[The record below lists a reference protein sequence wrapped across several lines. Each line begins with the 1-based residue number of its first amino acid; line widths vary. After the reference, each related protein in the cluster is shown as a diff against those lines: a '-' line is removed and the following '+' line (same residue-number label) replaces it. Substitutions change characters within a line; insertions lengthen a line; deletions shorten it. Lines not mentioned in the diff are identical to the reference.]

1 MQINNVFFKNN
12 KVALSKADRY
22 GRDFLYG
29 IIKEQFALLGIDLSE
44 FSGKKVVLKPNLL
57 LKFAPERAATVHPD
71 VVYAAAKLFVEAGA
85 DVMLAE
91 SPGGPYTQGALKGI
105 YKTSG
110 MEDAAEA
117 AGFTLNYDTSF
128 TEVSAE
134 DGERSNHFTIINPIL
149 EADCIVNLCKLKS
162 HSMALMTA
170 AVKNLFG
177 TVPGTLKVEYHSRF
191 PRQEDFAAAM
201 VDLTSYIC
209 KNKRVISVCDAIVGM
224 EGNGPSAGKPKNIG
238 CILASENPFAL
249 DLLASHIIGA
259 GNDVMMIENGKK
271 RGYMPKDISGLEIL
285 GENPESCLV
294 KDFVLPDTHKRNI
307 LNHLPAFLEPRP
319 VVVKSKCIGCGE
331 CARSCPQKIITIKNH
346 KAHIDKSKC
355 IKCYCCQELCKPAAI
370 KIHRNILYRIIR

>member
-22 GRDFLYG
+22 DRDFLYG